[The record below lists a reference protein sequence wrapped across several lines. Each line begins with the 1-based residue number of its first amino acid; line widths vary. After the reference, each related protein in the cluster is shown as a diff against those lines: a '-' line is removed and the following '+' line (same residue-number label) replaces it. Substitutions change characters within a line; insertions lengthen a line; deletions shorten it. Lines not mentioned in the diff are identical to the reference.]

1 MSDYNHDEDDFE
13 PEAIVSIDLSR
24 LRQEAPFL
32 IGSVLG
38 TVLTSE
44 FFVRPFLSE
53 VTGRK
58 LKRLP
63 IFAGT
68 YLLSNFFFHAPSL
81 YVRQQRR
88 AEELIS
94 EKIPDGAVKH
104 DLETA
109 WKQFVQDLDDL
120 RKGYDDDDDDK

>member
-1 MSDYNHDEDDFE
+1 MSDYNHDEDDFY
-13 PEAIVSIDLSR
+13 PEQDAILSIDLSG
-24 LRQEAPFL
+24 LQQKAPFL

-68 YLLSNFFFHAPSL
+68 YLLSNLFFHAPSL

-88 AEELIS
+88 AEELIN

-109 WKQFVQDLDDL
+109 WNQFVQDLEDL
-120 RKGYDDDDDDK
+120 RKGNNDDDE

>member
-1 MSDYNHDEDDFE
+1 MSDHNHDHGFD
-13 PEAIVSIDLSR
+13 PEQEALVSIDISE
-24 LRQEAPFL
+24 LRQKAPFL

-38 TVLTSE
+38 TVIASE

-53 VTGRK
+53 ITGRK

-68 YLLSNFFFHAPSL
+68 VMLSNFFFRAPAL

-88 AEELIS
+88 AEEMIS
-94 EKIPDGAVKH
+94 EEIKDGSAKH

-109 WKQFVQDLDDL
+109 WNQFVQDLEDL
-120 RKGYDDDDDDK
+120 SKENDDDDDK

>member
-1 MSDYNHDEDDFE
+1 MSDYNHDDFG
-13 PEAIVSIDLSR
+13 PEQDAILSIDISG
-24 LRQEAPFL
+24 LRQKAPSL
-32 IGSVLG
+32 IGSALG
-38 TVLTSE
+38 IVMTSE

-68 YLLSNFFFHAPSL
+68 LLLTNLLIHAPSL

-88 AEELIS
+88 AEALIS
-94 EKIPDGAVKH
+94 EEIPDGAVKH

-109 WKQFVQDLDDL
+109 WNQFVQDLDDL
-120 RKGYDDDDDDK
+120 RKGNNDDDE

>member
-1 MSDYNHDEDDFE
+1 MSDYNHPDDNFE
-13 PEAIVSIDLSR
+13 PEAILSIDLSE
-24 LRQEAPFL
+24 LKQKAPFL

-38 TVLTSE
+38 TATLSE

-68 YLLSNFFFHAPSL
+68 LLLSNFLFHAPSL

-94 EKIPDGAVKH
+94 EEILDGDVKH

-109 WKQFVQDLDDL
+109 WNQFVQDLEDL
-120 RKGYDDDDDDK
+120 SKGSDDDDDDQ

>member
-120 RKGYDDDDDDK
+120 RKGNNDDDE

>member
-1 MSDYNHDEDDFE
+1 MSDHNHDHGFD
-13 PEAIVSIDLSR
+13 PEQEALISIDINE
-24 LRQEAPFL
+24 LRQKAPLL

-38 TVLTSE
+38 TVMTSE

-53 VTGRK
+53 ITGRK

-68 YLLSNFFFHAPSL
+68 LMLSNFLLRAPAL

-88 AEELIS
+88 AEAMIS
-94 EKIPDGAVKH
+94 EEIKDGSAKH

-109 WKQFVQDLDDL
+109 WNQFVQDLEDL
-120 RKGYDDDDDDK
+120 SKGDDDDDDK

>member
-1 MSDYNHDEDDFE
+1 MSDYNHTEDDFD
-13 PEAIVSIDLSR
+13 PEQDALLSINISR

-88 AEELIS
+88 AEALIS
-94 EKIPDGAVKH
+94 EEIPDGAVKH

-109 WKQFVQDLDDL
+109 WNQFVQDIEDL
-120 RKGYDDDDDDK
+120 RKGNDDDDE

>member
-1 MSDYNHDEDDFE
+1 MSDYNHTEDDFG
-13 PEAIVSIDLSR
+13 PEQDAILSIDINR

-68 YLLSNFFFHAPSL
+68 YLLSNFFFRAPAH

-109 WKQFVQDLDDL
+109 WNQFIQDLDDL
-120 RKGYDDDDDDK
+120 RKGNNDDDE

>member
-1 MSDYNHDEDDFE
+1 MSDYNHDDTFE
-13 PEAIVSIDLSR
+13 PEAILSIDISELK
-24 LRQEAPFL
+24 QKAPSL
-32 IGSVLG
+32 IGSALG
-38 TVLTSE
+38 TVVISE

-53 VTGRK
+53 VAGRK

-68 YLLSNFFFHAPSL
+68 ILLSNFIIHAPSR

-88 AEELIS
+88 AEALIS
-94 EKIPDGAVKH
+94 EEILDGNVKY

-109 WKQFVQDLDDL
+109 WDQFVQDLEDL
-120 RKGYDDDDDDK
+120 SKGNDDDEEEK

>member
-1 MSDYNHDEDDFE
+1 MSDHNHDHDFD
-13 PEAIVSIDLSR
+13 PEQEALISIDINE
-24 LRQEAPFL
+24 LRQKAPLL

-38 TVLTSE
+38 TIMTSE
-44 FFVRPFLSE
+44 FFVRPFLNE
-53 VTGRK
+53 ITGRK

-68 YLLSNFFFHAPSL
+68 LMLSNFLFRAPAF

-88 AEELIS
+88 AEAMIS
-94 EKIPDGAVKH
+94 EEINDDSAKH

-109 WKQFVQDLDDL
+109 WNQFVQDLEDL
-120 RKGYDDDDDDK
+120 SKENDDDDK

>member
-1 MSDYNHDEDDFE
+1 MSDHNHDHGFD
-13 PEAIVSIDLSR
+13 PEQEALVSIDLNE
-24 LRQEAPFL
+24 LQQKAPFL

-38 TVLTSE
+38 TIMTSE

-53 VTGRK
+53 ITGRK

-68 YLLSNFFFHAPSL
+68 LMLSNFLFRAPAL

-88 AEELIS
+88 AEEMIS
-94 EKIPDGAVKH
+94 EEIKDGSAKH

-109 WKQFVQDLDDL
+109 WNQFVQDLEDL
-120 RKGYDDDDDDK
+120 SKENDDDDDK

>member
-1 MSDYNHDEDDFE
+1 MSDYNHPEDDFD
-13 PEAIVSIDLSR
+13 PEQAALLSIDISR

-94 EKIPDGAVKH
+94 EEIPDGAVKH

-109 WKQFVQDLDDL
+109 WEQFVQDLEDMS
-120 RKGYDDDDDDK
+120 KGNDDDDE

>member
-1 MSDYNHDEDDFE
+1 MSDYNHTDDHFE
-13 PEAIVSIDLSR
+13 PEALLSIDISGLK
-24 LRQEAPFL
+24 QKAPLF
-32 IGSVLG
+32 IGSILG
-38 TVLTSE
+38 TVMTSE

-58 LKRLP
+58 LKHLP

-68 YLLSNFFFHAPSL
+68 YLLSNFLFRAPSL

-94 EKIPDGAVKH
+94 EEILDGDVKH

-109 WKQFVQDLDDL
+109 WNQFVQDLEDL
-120 RKGYDDDDDDK
+120 SKGNDDDDDK